1 MDSKSSLKLM
11 SPVAGQRYGYM
22 SAGGAG
28 YSYITGGGGMILNR
42 AGVDKLLVPPG
53 PLAPCSCPAPDTPD
67 DMLLGRCARRLKL
80 PVLHSGRMFQVG
92 ENILSKNQVF

>member
-42 AGVDKLLVPPG
+42 AGVSRLLAPPPG
-53 PLAPCSCPAPDTPD
+53 SAPCACPAPETPD
-67 DMLLGRCARRLKL
+67 DMQLGRCARRLGL
-80 PVLHSGRMFQVG
+80 PVLHSGRMFQVSV
-92 ENILSKNQVF
+92 LSLNKL